1 MTPRRKLDAGVDVD
15 LTSVILRRM
24 KTKFSSRKTP
34 LARAVRVKVARLG
47 IEMREAARQIG
58 CSRVA
63 LYQALGGVRMGPT
76 VAKIRAWL
84 RGK

>member
-1 MTPRRKLDAGVDVD
+1 MT
-15 LTSVILRRM
+15 
-24 KTKFSSRKTP
+24 TKFSSRKTP

-84 RGK
+84 RGKA